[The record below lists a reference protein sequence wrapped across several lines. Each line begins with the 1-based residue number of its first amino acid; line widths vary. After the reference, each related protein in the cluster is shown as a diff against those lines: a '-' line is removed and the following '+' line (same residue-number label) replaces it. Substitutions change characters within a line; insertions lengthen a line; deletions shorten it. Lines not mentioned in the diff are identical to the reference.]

1 MTFAWPI
8 LLLASPLVLVGA
20 GLLWI
25 AGRRRSRR
33 VAAFGQL
40 HLARAVPGSRIA
52 ARRRIIATFYLA
64 GLLVLALA
72 MARPT
77 SMVRLPVAEGTVIL
91 AFDVSASMG
100 ADDLKPTRMEAA
112 KAAARE
118 FVNRQP
124 RSVVIGV
131 VAFSDSG
138 FSVQSPSNDQAAVLA
153 AIDRLAP
160 QRGTSLGRGI
170 LDSLQA
176 IALAEADE
184 ASGFYTNR
192 TPPPAVKPTPMPPG
206 THTSAAIVLLT
217 DGENNEQPDPI
228 EAAQAAAD
236 RGIRI
241 YPIGIG
247 SPEGANITINGFTVH
262 SQLDTD
268 TLGEIAQVTG
278 GQYYGAESGARLQA
292 VYDELDPHITLKEQS
307 TELTAIL
314 AGFGLTCLVLGAL
327 ASLVWTG
334 RLP

>member
-1 MTFAWPI
+1 
-8 LLLASPLVLVGA
+8 
-20 GLLWI
+20 
-25 AGRRRSRR
+25 
-33 VAAFGQL
+33 
-40 HLARAVPGSRIA
+40 
-52 ARRRIIATFYLA
+52 
-64 GLLVLALA
+64 
-72 MARPT
+72 
-77 SMVRLPVAEGTVIL
+77 VIL
-91 AFDVSASMG
+91 AFDVSASM
-100 ADDLKPTRMEAA
+100 AAEDLKPTRMEAA
-112 KAAARE
+112 KAAARD

-192 TPPPAVKPTPMPPG
+192 TPPPTAEPTPVAAG

-247 SPEGANITINGFTVH
+247 SAQGANITINGFTVH

-268 TLGEIAQVTG
+268 TLEEIAQVTG
-278 GQYYGAESGARLQA
+278 GQYYAAESGQQLQA
-292 VYDELDPHITLKEQS
+292 IYDELDPQITLKEQS

-314 AGFGLTCLVLGAL
+314 AGFGLTLLMLGAL
-327 ASLVWTG
+327 ASLAWTG